1 MCRLLHGNNRYSY
14 KEFEKFEPLD
24 TICGDASA
32 PDEIKTWS
40 EKDFDY
46 DFNSMKETAMEELE
60 GKFCSSTYFEKLI
73 EVDEWSLEFYTADE
87 NGEFIEGSD
96 YEPAPMRYMVNH
108 NTGAGNEDAYSIE
121 EAKKKAELAL
131 IIHSSQLTYL
141 TEKQKK
147 LLQHYHGTELS
158 QKKMMIRLKRLAAV
172 SMVNG

>member
-46 DFNSMKETAMEELE
+46 DFNAMKETAMEELE

-121 EAKKKAELAL
+121 EAKKKAELG
-131 IIHSSQLTYL
+131 INYTQQSIDIFDRK
-141 TEKQKK
+141 TEEVIAT
-147 LLQHYHGTELS
+147 LP
-158 QKKMMIRLKRLAAV
+158 
-172 SMVNG
+172 